1 MNDDNWTTLQSAGK
15 VPPPSPEVLAHA
27 AQRVQKTAVRSTRR
41 NTVRH
46 RVLTPVLAATGTAA
60 VIGVVALQQSGTPTA
75 NPAGG
80 GSTSAAPATATQP
93 TPARTTG
100 KPLGPAE
107 NSANSCAF
115 AYGPAELAKADFA
128 FDGTVV
134 SAVPNPYR
142 EAMPR
147 TWTVTFTVHEWFR
160 PSTGGTQTKALL
172 WAGPGGR
179 VQVSDHES
187 YEIGDRLLISGRT
200 DTGVTEPLIPP
211 HAWGC
216 GFSRTYD
223 EATAATWRK
232 VLSR

>member
-1 MNDDNWTTLQSAGK
+1 MP
-15 VPPPSPEVLAHA
+15 V
-27 AQRVQKTAVRSTRR
+27 
-41 NTVRH
+41 
-46 RVLTPVLAATGTAA
+46 TP
-60 VIGVVALQQSGTPTA
+60 
-75 NPAGG
+75 
-80 GSTSAAPATATQP
+80 TQP
-93 TPARTTG
+93 TPAPTTG

-107 NSANSCAF
+107 NSSNSCAF

-134 SAVPNPYR
+134 SAVPNPDR
-142 EAMPR
+142 AAMPR

-179 VQVSDHES
+179 VQVSDAAS

-200 DTGVTEPLIPP
+200 DTGLTEPLIPP
-211 HAWGC
+211 QAWGC

-232 VLSR
+232 ILSR